1 MSATNAFPP
10 PGPPGLAYPATQAQM
25 QGSPGITIE
34 MRPVTGEVPGVSV
47 ARPTE
52 MLPPAFTGKF
62 TDDICS
68 CCSDGPGC
76 CLSVAFPPYRFAKT
90 ISAAR
95 LSTRSCAF
103 WMIMIPWMVVLFG
116 YYVLFVGVIFVVAI
130 TTIYRNRLRQKF
142 DIPGDGCE
150 DCCLHFWCFPC
161 ALAQEGRHMDRFVGE
176 IPMPGAAN
184 PDAEC
189 SC

>member
-76 CLSVAFPPYRFAKT
+76 KLCSLHSSILFPFCAGCLSVAFPPYRFAKT

-103 WMIMIPWMVVLFG
+103 CTRARQLQLILLSGMIMIPWMVVLFG
-116 YYVLFVGVIFVVAI
+116 YYVLFVGIICLVLLLACIIVAFVS
-130 TTIYRNRLRQKF
+130 L
-142 DIPGDGCE
+142 
-150 DCCLHFWCFPC
+150 
-161 ALAQEGRHMDRFVGE
+161 
-176 IPMPGAAN
+176 
-184 PDAEC
+184 
-189 SC
+189 